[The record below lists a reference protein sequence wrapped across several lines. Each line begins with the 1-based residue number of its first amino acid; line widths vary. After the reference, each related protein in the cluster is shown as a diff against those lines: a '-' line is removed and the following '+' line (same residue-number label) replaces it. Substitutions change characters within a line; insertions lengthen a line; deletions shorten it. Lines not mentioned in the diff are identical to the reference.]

1 MTMEAFTVNTGVAA
15 PIVRDNIDTDMLIR
29 IERLAQLKRGQFG
42 PWLFEMWRYGA
53 DGTEEP
59 GFILNQ
65 PAFRQ
70 ARFVLAGR
78 NFGCGSSR
86 EMAVWA
92 LQEFGI
98 RCVVA
103 ESFGDIFY
111 TNCLQNGVLPI
122 VLDRP
127 TIDALALKAQTGQAV
142 TINLLENRISTAGM
156 DDIAFSVP
164 EAHRRVLLLGL
175 DEIAQTLEYD
185 DDISGFQ
192 QRDRLARPWVYF
204 AAA

>member
-1 MTMEAFTVNTGVAA
+1 MEAFTVCTGVAA

-53 DGTEEP
+53 DGREDP

-65 PAFRQ
+65 PPFRQ
-70 ARFVLAGR
+70 ARFVLAGS

-92 LQEFGI
+92 LEEFGV

-122 VLDRP
+122 VLDRS
-127 TIDALALKAQTGQAV
+127 TIQALAQKAQTGQAV
-142 TINLLENRISTAGM
+142 TIDLQENRISTEGL
-156 DDIAFSVP
+156 DDIVFTVP
-164 EAHRRVLLLGL
+164 EAHRRVLLLGQ
-175 DEIAQTLEYD
+175 DEIAQTLEFD
-185 DDISGFQ
+185 ADIRAFQ
-192 QRDRLARPWVYF
+192 QRDRAARPWVYF

>member
-1 MTMEAFTVNTGVAA
+1 MEAFTVCTGVAA

-53 DGTEEP
+53 DGQEDP

-65 PAFRQ
+65 PPFRQ
-70 ARFVLAGR
+70 ARFVLAGS

-92 LQEFGI
+92 LEEFGV

-111 TNCLQNGVLPI
+111 TNCLQNGILPI

-127 TIDALALKAQTGQAV
+127 TIQALAQKAQTGQAV
-142 TINLLENRISTAGM
+142 TIDLQENRISTEGL
-156 DDIAFSVP
+156 DDIVFTVP
-164 EAHRRVLLLGL
+164 EAHRRVLLLGQ
-175 DEIAQTLEYD
+175 DEIAQTLEFD
-185 DDISGFQ
+185 ADIRAFQ
-192 QRDRLARPWVYF
+192 QRDRAARPWVYF

>member
-1 MTMEAFTVNTGVAA
+1 MEAFTVCTGVAA

-29 IERLAQLKRGQFG
+29 IERLSQLKRGQFG

-53 DGTEEP
+53 NGQEDP

-65 PAFRQ
+65 EPFRQ
-70 ARFVLAGR
+70 ARFVLAGS

-92 LQEFGI
+92 LEEFGV

-127 TIDALALKAQTGQAV
+127 TIQALARKAETGQAV
-142 TINLLENRISTAGM
+142 TINLQENRISTEGL
-156 DDIAFSVP
+156 DDIVFTVP
-164 EAHRRVLLLGL
+164 EAHRRVLLLGQ

-185 DDISGFQ
+185 ADIRAFQ
-192 QRDRLARPWVYF
+192 QRDRAARPWVYF